1 MRSRR
6 PPSSFPWYIPT
17 RPFLQPQA
25 LIFLHVRVLRGPRTE
40 EVLHRERSTSPRF
53 PAITCQPGKQVWTG
67 IRTGRCMA
75 SIRRW
80 LHGGT
85 PVCGTSGGCIQ
96 SDGISVAV
104 ELGNYVRTEKGDK
117 AERNIYRKR
126 RNQKIEHSEWVAQ
139 SPARKSAQ
147 PTS

>member
-1 MRSRR
+1 MLFEK
-6 PPSSFPWYIPT
+6 PQASFSWYIPT

-25 LIFLHVRVLRGPRTE
+25 LILLHVRVLRGPRTE

-85 PVCGTSGGCIQ
+85 PVCGTSGWIQ
-96 SDGISVAV
+96 SGGIRVAV
-104 ELGNYVRTEKGDK
+104 ELGNYVRAGKGDK
-117 AERNIYRKR
+117 AERNI
-126 RNQKIEHSEWVAQ
+126 H
-139 SPARKSAQ
+139 
-147 PTS
+147 